1 MNQGFFHRLA
11 LQYVLGT
18 LFGLVAV
25 NDYHSE
31 KRRCRDILPGSLR
44 HDWRLIVLMNDPR
57 VIKFAEILVD
67 HSARIQPGDRVAI
80 ESPTTAMP
88 LVEALYDKILVRG
101 GHPHLLLS
109 LPDQDARLFKVANG
123 AQLDFIPTFRKL
135 AYDTF
140 ESRIRVHAE
149 TNTRA
154 LTDVDPK
161 AQSRRKK
168 TVSPILRTQMKRG
181 AEKVFKWVT
190 TLYPTA
196 AYAAEAGMSLK
207 DYQDFVY
214 RSCFVDE
221 RTADPTDLWHSFK
234 TRQQRFIDYIE
245 GKDKVEVR
253 GPNVD
258 LTLSIRGRKFKNS
271 HGLHNMPD
279 GEIYTGPVEDSVKG
293 WVRYTYPAMYGG
305 RVVEGVELTFDQ
317 GKVVKATSKTNQ
329 EFLIAMLETDGGAR
343 YIGEF
348 AIGTNYN
355 IDRFIGHILFDEK
368 IGGSFH
374 MALGAGYPETLSRNK
389 SDIHWDMICDLR
401 TDSEI
406 VVDGE
411 IIYRNGKFII

>member
-1 MNQGFFHRLA
+1 MI
-11 LQYVLGT
+11 
-18 LFGLVAV
+18 
-25 NDYHSE
+25 ND
-31 KRRCRDILPGSLR
+31 LR
-44 HDWRLIVLMNDPR
+44 VK
-57 VIKFAEILVD
+57 KFAEILVD

-88 LVEALYDKILVRG
+88 LVEALYDCILDRG

-109 LPDQDARLFKVANG
+109 LPDQDERLFKHAQG
-123 AQLDFIPTFRKL
+123 TQLDFIPTFRKL

-154 LTDVDPK
+154 MTDVDPK
-161 AQSRRKK
+161 AQARRKK
-168 TVSPILRTQMKRG
+168 AVAPILETQMKRG
-181 AEKVFKWVT
+181 AEKTFKWVT

-214 RSCFVDE
+214 RSCFADHATE
-221 RTADPTDLWHSFK
+221 DPTAEWHSFK
-234 TRQQRFIDYIE
+234 TRQQRFIDYIQ
-245 GKDKVEVR
+245 GKDSVEVR

-258 LTLSIRGRKFKNS
+258 LSLSILGRKFNNS
-271 HGLHNMPD
+271 YGIHNMPD
-279 GEIYTGPVEDSVKG
+279 GEIYTGPVEESVNG
-293 WVRYTYPAMYGG
+293 WVRYTYPAMYEG
-305 RVVEGVELTFDQ
+305 RVVEGVELTFDRGQ
-317 GKVVKATSKTNQ
+317 VVKATSKTNQ
-329 EFLIAMLETDGGAR
+329 DFLTAMLGTDAGAR
-343 YIGEF
+343 YVGEF

-374 MALGAGYPETLSRNK
+374 MALGAGYPETGSRNK

-406 VVDGE
+406 IVDRE
-411 IIYRNGKFII
+411 IIYRNGEFII